1 MENRASK
8 LGILGENEAV
18 NFLVNKGYRILHRNW
33 RCGKDELDVVAMN
46 EDILVFIEVKTRT
59 GTAFGQPWE
68 SVDARKEEAL
78 YRVAAAYIEHFKIDC
93 DVRFD
98 IISIVVSPGMD
109 FWIDHIENAFG
120 T

>member
-1 MENRASK
+1 MKNSASK

-18 NFLVNKGYRILHRNW
+18 IFLENKGYRILHRNW
-33 RCGKDELDVVAMN
+33 RCGKDELDIAAM
-46 EDILVFIEVKTRT
+46 DGDVLVFVEVKTRT

-78 YRVAAAYIEHFKIDC
+78 YRVSNEYIEQFNIDC

-98 IISIVVSPGMD
+98 IISIIVSPD
-109 FWIDHIENAFG
+109 LDIWIDHIENAFG
-120 T
+120 S